1 MLKIENY
8 IGGEMVKPA
17 SGEYLEN
24 FNPATGEVYSQ
35 IPDSDDRDVNL
46 ATDAASAAFPAWSR
60 TSPEDRFTVLMR
72 LVLLIERDADELAL
86 AESIDNG
93 KPLSLAKVMDI
104 PRAAS
109 NFRFYATAAMHTANE
124 SHDTL
129 GQAINY
135 TLRQPLGVVGC
146 ISPWN
151 LPLYLFTW
159 KIAPAIAAGCTVVAK
174 PSEVTPM
181 TAYLLSNLCLEAGL
195 PAGVLNIVH
204 GLGSKVG
211 SAIVAHKDVKAI
223 SFTGGTKT
231 GEEIARVAAPMFKK
245 LSLELGGKNPNI
257 IFADCNYEEMLA
269 TTVRSSFSNQGEI
282 CLCGS
287 RIFVERQIYEKF
299 RSDFVDEVS
308 KLKVGDPLEADT
320 DVGAIASKQHF
331 DKIMSYIE
339 LAKTEGGNILCGGR
353 SVDLTAETPRRGEE
367 KAETR
372 PVGSVPDAE
381 NPRSA
386 SSPPAAGAGVA
397 GFSSPPGLRRDVDA
411 SSAGWSADGVVG
423 GRQLKGWFIEPTIV
437 EGLPH
442 DCRTNQEEI
451 FGPVVTIMPF
461 DTEEEVLNY
470 ANNVRYGLSATV
482 WTENLSCA
490 LRVSAALESGI
501 VWVNCWLLRDLRTPF
516 GGVKDSGIG
525 REGGFEA
532 LKFFTE
538 EKNVC
543 INVGNKDK

>member
-1 MLKIENY
+1 MDRIENY
-8 IGGEMVKPA
+8 IGGELVQPA
-17 SGEYLEN
+17 SGQYLEN
-24 FNPATGEVYSQ
+24 FNPATGEVYSL

-46 ATDAASAAFPAWSR
+46 AADAARSVFPAWSR
-60 TSPEDRFTVLMR
+60 TPPEQRFEILMR
-72 LVLLIERDADELAL
+72 LVTLIERDMEPLAL

-93 KPLSLAKVMDI
+93 KPVSLARVMDI
-104 PRAAS
+104 PRASS

-124 SHDTL
+124 SHDTV

-146 ISPWN
+146 IAPWN

-181 TAYLLSNLCLEAGL
+181 TAYLLSKLCIEAGL
-195 PAGVLNIVH
+195 PVGVLNIVH
-204 GLGSKVG
+204 GTGPKVG
-211 SAIVAHKDVKAI
+211 SAIVGHKDVKAI

-231 GEEIARVAAPMFKK
+231 GEEIARIAAPMFKK

-287 RIFVERQIYEKF
+287 RIFVESPVYEQFK
-299 RSDFVDEVS
+299 SDFVSRVS
-308 KLKVGDPLEADT
+308 ALKVGDPLEVET
-320 DVGAIASKQHF
+320 DVGAIVSKQHF
-331 DKIMSYIE
+331 DKIMSYID
-339 LAKTEGGNILCGGR
+339 LACEEGGTILAGGN
-353 SVDLTAETPRRGEE
+353 SVTL
-367 KAETR
+367 
-372 PVGSVPDAE
+372 
-381 NPRSA
+381 N
-386 SSPPAAGAGVA
+386 
-397 GFSSPPGLRRDVDA
+397 
-411 SSAGWSADGVVG
+411 
-423 GRQLKGWFIEPTIV
+423 GRCSEGWFIEPTVI
-437 EGLPH
+437 ENLSQ

-461 DTEEEVLNY
+461 DTEEEVLGY
-470 ANNVRYGLSATV
+470 ANSVRYGLSATV
-482 WTENLSCA
+482 WTENLSRA
-490 LRVSAALESGI
+490 HRVAAALESGI

-532 LKFFTE
+532 LRFFTE

-543 INVGNKDK
+543 VKI